1 MRLALASDGGAEAEG
16 GDADGDPAE
25 LIRNTDKATDNLVSD
40 TISSGFDDVTYF
52 CSHDQS

>member
-1 MRLALASDGGAEAEG
+1 MCLALASEGGAEAER
-16 GDADGDPAE
+16 GDTNGDPAE
-25 LIRNTDKATDNLVSD
+25 LIRDTDKATDDLVSD